1 MNRRTFIG
9 GSATFVPAVV
19 ALQATTSGATA
30 AQRSPFGSDVDVLN
44 YALVAEYFL
53 SQFYREAR
61 VKLSGKEAR
70 YISAIG
76 ADEDAHIAALTQ
88 TVQTLGGSPAPVP
101 AIDYKNAL
109 SSRENLLR
117 FALRFENL
125 FARAYLGAAAFV
137 QSPDILQAAAGIFGV
152 EERHAAIVA
161 NLLGRPAAG
170 GVYVGA
176 ANTPASR
183 GEVLGALKPFL
194 GGADTMADGAA
205 VTK

>member
-1 MNRRTFIG
+1 MNRRTF
-9 GSATFVPAVV
+9 
-19 ALQATTSGATA
+19 LQASTIFAPAAVA
-30 AQRSPFGSDVDVLN
+30 AQATGLPLALAQSSPFGSDVDVLN

-61 VKLSGKEAR
+61 VKLRGKEAR
-70 YISAIG
+70 YIQAIG
-76 ADEDAHIAALTQ
+76 ADEDAHIAAITQ
-88 TVQTLGGSPAPVP
+88 TIQNLGGSPVQAP

-137 QSPDILQAAAGIFGV
+137 KSPDILQAAAGIFGV

-161 NLLGRPAAG
+161 NLLGRPARG

-176 ANTPASR
+176 ADTPA
-183 GEVLGALKPFL
+183 GKTEVLGALKPYL
-194 GGADTMADGAA
+194 GGAGTATDGAA